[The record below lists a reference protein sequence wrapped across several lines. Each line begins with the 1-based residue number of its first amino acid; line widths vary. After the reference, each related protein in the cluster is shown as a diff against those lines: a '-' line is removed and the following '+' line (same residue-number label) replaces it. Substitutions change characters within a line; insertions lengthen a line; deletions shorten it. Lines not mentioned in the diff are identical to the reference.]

1 MNTPS
6 QTILGYQVRQEC
18 WAIADRQF
26 DLLWPADMDALLDAP
41 LTLKRSKEDDY
52 MPYWAQPW
60 PGSVLLAEAVLAGEA
75 GLSRPAIELGCGI
88 GIVSL
93 AAAAKGWSIKAT
105 DYDADAVHFTQLN
118 ADRNKITLA
127 GCELLDYRIPL
138 TSSQFDLIL
147 CADLLY
153 ERKKCAP
160 VARWIA
166 SALKPGGIALI
177 SDPNRSAADEF
188 PDHAQSAGLN
198 PLVTQVE
205 TTAPAGLLTRGRVWT
220 VTHSEIH
227 SRGT

>member
-1 MNTPS
+1 MNTQS
-6 QTILGYQVRQEC
+6 QTILGYTVRQEC
-18 WAIADRQF
+18 WTIADRQF

-60 PGSVLLAEAVLAGEA
+60 PGSVLLAEAVLTGEA
-75 GLSRPAIELGCGI
+75 GVGRPAIELGCGI

-93 AAAAKGWSIKAT
+93 AAAAKGWSVKAT
-105 DYDADAVHFTQLN
+105 DYDADAVRFTQLN
-118 ADRNKITLA
+118 AERNKITLA

-138 TSSQFDLIL
+138 TAPEFDLII

-153 ERKKCAP
+153 ERKKCEP

-166 SALKPGGIALI
+166 SALNPGGIALI

-188 PDHAQSAGLN
+188 PEHARSAGLDVEHS
-198 PLVTQVE
+198 LAE
-205 TTAPAGLLTRGRVWT
+205 TTAPVGLLTRGRIWSLRKGV
-220 VTHSEIH
+220 
-227 SRGT
+227 RL